1 MDDDLKKLD
10 ELSRRKFL
18 NYSARALL
26 GVGLASVGTA
36 PLWGSVTSPTNP
48 RPKARNVIYIYLA
61 GGMSHLD
68 TFDPKPGSD
77 SKYGPVGVL
86 PTNVDGIQVGEWLPG
101 LAQRMDRLAVIRSM
115 TSTQGA
121 HESGTYFMRT
131 SYAPRGTI
139 QHPGLGAWLMSMSGK
154 TNTTLPG
161 NVRIGGSGQTPGREG
176 FLEKRYAPLFI
187 GNPDKGLRHIK
198 QHTSVDDAEMAE
210 RLALAEMMDMSFHQ
224 KYGSKQVASYGD
236 MYEEAI
242 KLMTSEDLDAFNL
255 RKEPGH
261 VRERYG
267 NSKFGKGCLLAR
279 RLVESGVRYVEVNR
293 GGWDTHN
300 DNHRQVETL
309 AYEIDQ
315 VLSALLDDLYWR
327 GLLDET
333 LVVVSTEFGRSPE
346 INSNEGR
353 DHHPKAFTCLLA
365 GGGVQGGQ
373 VYGATDERGGE
384 VAERAVTIPDFNSTI
399 AYSLG
404 LPVEKIVMSPSG
416 RPFTIADKGAPL
428 TMLF

>member
-10 ELSRRKFL
+10 DLSRRKFL

-26 GVGLASVGTA
+26 GVGLASATGA
-36 PLWGSVTSPTNP
+36 PLWGSLTGPTSP
-48 RPKARNVIYIYLA
+48 RPTARNVIYIYLA

-68 TFDPKPGSD
+68 TFDPKPQAD
-77 SKYGPVGVL
+77 KKYGPVGVL

-101 LAQRMDRLAVIRSM
+101 LAQRMDRMAVIRSM

-161 NVRIGGSGQTPGREG
+161 NIRIGGSGQTPGREG
-176 FLEKRYAPLFI
+176 FLEKRYAPLYI
-187 GNPDKGLRHIK
+187 GNPDKGLRHIE
-198 QHTSVDDAEMAE
+198 HHHSVDDAEMAE
-210 RLALAEMMDMSFHQ
+210 RLALAEMMDLSFHQ
-224 KYGSKQVASYGD
+224 KYNSKQVTSYGD
-236 MYEEAI
+236 MYDEAN
-242 KLMTSEDLDAFNL
+242 KLMSSEDLQAFDL
-255 RKEPGH
+255 RKEPKH

-267 NSKFGKGCLLAR
+267 KSQFGKGCLLAR
-279 RLVESGVRYVEVNR
+279 RLVENGVRYVEVNK
-293 GGWDTHN
+293 GGFDTHN
-300 DNHRQVETL
+300 DNHKQVETL
-309 AYEIDQ
+309 SYELDQ
-315 VLSALLDDLYWR
+315 VLSALLDDLHWR

-333 LVVVSTEFGRSPE
+333 LVVIATEFGRSPE
-346 INSNEGR
+346 INRNDGR

-384 VAERAVTIPDFNSTI
+384 VAERAVTIPDFNATI

-404 LPVEKIVMSPSG
+404 LPVEKVVMSPSG

-428 TMLF
+428 SMLF

>member
-18 NYSARALL
+18 NYTARALL
-26 GVGLASVGTA
+26 GVGLASTGSL
-36 PLWGSVTSPTNP
+36 PLWGNLTAPTGS
-48 RPKARNVIYIYLA
+48 RPHARNVIYIYLA

-68 TFDPKPGSD
+68 TFDPKPQSD
-77 SKYGPVGVL
+77 SQYGPVGVI

-101 LAQRMDRLAVIRSM
+101 LAQRMNHLALIRSM

-161 NVRIGGSGQTPGREG
+161 NVRIGGSAQMPGREG
-176 FLEKRYAPLFI
+176 FFEKRYAPLFI
-187 GNPDKGLRHIK
+187 GNPDKGLSHIQ
-198 QHTSVDDAEMAE
+198 QHNRVDDAELQE
-210 RLALAEMMDMSFHQ
+210 RLELAELMDLSFHQ
-224 KYGSKQVASYGD
+224 KYSSKQVASYGD
-236 MYEEAI
+236 MYDEAI

-255 RKEPGH
+255 RKEPEH

-267 NSKFGKGCLLAR
+267 NSQFGKGCLLAR
-279 RLVESGVRYVEVNR
+279 RLVENGVRYVEVNR

-300 DNHRQVETL
+300 DNHNQVEVL

-315 VLSALLDDLYWR
+315 VLSALIDDLYWR

-333 LVVVSTEFGRSPE
+333 LVVVATEFGRSPE
-346 INSNEGR
+346 INRNQGR
-353 DHHPKAFTCLLA
+353 DHHPAAFSCLLA

-373 VYGATDERGGE
+373 IFGATDERGGE
-384 VAERAVTIPDFNSTI
+384 VAEKAVTIPDFNATI

-404 LPVEKIVMSPSG
+404 LPVEQVVMSPNG
-416 RPFTIADKGAPL
+416 RPFTLADKGEPL
-428 TMLF
+428 RMLF

>member
-1 MDDDLKKLD
+1 MDEDLNKLD
-10 ELSRRKFL
+10 DLSRRKFL
-18 NYSARALL
+18 HYTARTLL
-26 GVGLASVGTA
+26 GVGLASMSSS
-36 PLWGSVTSPTNP
+36 PLWANATAARLS
-48 RPKARNVIYIYLA
+48 RPLARNVIYIYLA

-68 TFDPKPGSD
+68 TFDPKPNT
-77 SKYGPVGVL
+77 KAEYGPVGVI
-86 PTNVDGIQVGEWLPG
+86 PTNIDGIQVSEWLPG
-101 LAQRMDRLAVIRSM
+101 LAKRMNHLALIRSM

-187 GNPDKGLRHIK
+187 GNPDKGLRHVK
-198 QHTSVDDAEMAE
+198 LHKNVDETELQE
-210 RLALAEMMDMSFHQ
+210 RLALAQMMDMGFHQ
-224 KYGSKQVASYGD
+224 KYSSKEVASYGD
-236 MYEEAI
+236 IYEEAI

-255 RKEPGH
+255 RKEPDH

-267 NSKFGKGCLLAR
+267 NSSFGKGCLLAR
-279 RLVESGVRYVEVNR
+279 RLVENGVRYVEVNK

-300 DNHRQVETL
+300 DNHKQVEIL
-309 AYEIDQ
+309 SYEIDQ
-315 VLSALLDDLYWR
+315 VLSALIDDLYWR

-333 LVVVSTEFGRSPE
+333 LIVVATEFGRSPS
-346 INSNEGR
+346 INRNQGR
-353 DHHPKAFTCLLA
+353 DHHPRAFSCMLA
-365 GGGVQGGQ
+365 GGGINGGQ
-373 VYGATDERGGE
+373 VFGATDEHGGE
-384 VAERAVTIPDFNSTI
+384 VAEKAVTIPDFNATI

-404 LPVEKIVMSPSG
+404 LPTDQPVMTPSG
-416 RPFTIADKGAPL
+416 RPMTVADKGEPL
-428 TMLF
+428 RMLF

>member
-18 NYSARALL
+18 NYSARAML
-26 GVGLASVGTA
+26 GVGLASVTGA
-36 PLWGSVTSPTNP
+36 PLWGSVTAPNGA
-48 RPKARNVIYIYLA
+48 RPSARNVIYIYLA

-77 SKYGPVGVL
+77 SQYGPVGVL
-86 PTNVDGIQVGEWLPG
+86 NTNVDGIQVGEWLPG

-161 NVRIGGSGQTPGREG
+161 NIRIGGSGQLPGREG
-176 FLEKRYAPLFI
+176 FLEKRYAPLYI
-187 GNPDKGLRHIK
+187 GNPDQGLRHISR
-198 QHTSVDDAEMAE
+198 HHNVDESEMVE
-210 RLALAEMMDMSFHQ
+210 RLELAEMMDLSFHQ
-224 KYGSKQVASYGD
+224 KYSSKQITSYGD

-242 KLMTSEDLDAFNL
+242 KLMSSEDLQAFDL
-255 RKEPGH
+255 RKEPQH

-267 NSKFGKGCLLAR
+267 NSQFGKGCLLAR
-279 RLVESGVRYVEVNR
+279 RLVENGVRYVEVNR
-293 GGWDTHN
+293 GGFDTHN
-300 DNHRQVETL
+300 DNHKQVEVL
-309 AYEIDQ
+309 SYELDQ
-315 VLSALLDDLYWR
+315 VLSALLDDLHWR

-333 LVVVSTEFGRSPE
+333 LVVVATEFGRSPE
-346 INSNEGR
+346 INRNDGR

-384 VAERAVTIPDFNSTI
+384 VAERAVTIPDFNATI
-399 AYSLG
+399 AHSLG
-404 LPVEKIVMSPSG
+404 LPVEKVVMSPSG